1 MSRSVGRKSIGKMD
15 FQTSSRGKLKSIG
28 NLKSHVS
35 LGVGFLLF
43 DWAFSGVFSFFLLL
57 APQGIGRNT
66 LDTCNNF
73 LPFIF
78 TGSHRGKRHKK
89 INGVLA
95 TRWRV
100 GK

>member
-35 LGVGFLLF
+35 SSLGVGLLLF

-57 APQGIGRNT
+57 ALHGIGRNT

-78 TGSHRGKRHKK
+78 TGSHRRGKRHKK
-89 INGVLA
+89 IIAGY
-95 TRWRV
+95 
-100 GK
+100 